1 MLRSATLSGLS
12 SVIAL
17 SLALPALASDVNVYS
32 ARHYDTDLVL
42 YDAFTAATGIR
53 VNIIEGSG
61 EELLARI
68 QAEGANSPADV
79 FVTVDGGR
87 LHRAVEA
94 GVLAPVESE
103 ILEARVPE
111 ALQHPDNLWF
121 GLTTRARVIFYN
133 RAEGLPEGVADYE
146 DLADP
151 ALGPSICMRSS
162 TNIYSVSLMAELI
175 EFLGEDAAEAWAR
188 GLGANLARPPQGGD
202 TDQLR
207 ALAAGECRLAIS
219 NTYYWGRLAA
229 SDNPEERA
237 VAEAVGFIFPNQGNR
252 GTHVNLS
259 GAGVLATA
267 PNRDNAIRFLEYL
280 VSDEAQQVLADS
292 NNEYPAVPGVAI
304 NGPIGAFTDF
314 RSSGVNASVFGI
326 NAARAV
332 AVWDRAGVP

>member
-1 MLRSATLSGLS
+1 MLRSASLTAL
-12 SVIAL
+12 IL
-17 SLALPALASDVNVYS
+17 SLATPVLAQEVNVYS
-32 ARHYDTDLVL
+32 SRHYDTDLVL

-61 EELLARI
+61 DELLARI

-79 FVTVDGGR
+79 FITVDGGR

-94 GVLAPVESE
+94 GILAPIESAV
-103 ILEARVPE
+103 LEARVPE
-111 ALQHPDNLWF
+111 KLQHPDNLWF

-133 RAEGLPEGVADYE
+133 RELGLPEGVADYE
-146 DLADP
+146 DLANP

-162 TNIYSVSLMAELI
+162 TNIYSISLMAELI
-175 EFLGEDAAEAWAR
+175 EFLGEEAAEAWAR

-207 ALAAGECRLAIS
+207 ALAAGECRLAVS
-219 NTYYWGRLAA
+219 NTYYWGRLMA
-229 SDNPEERA
+229 SSNPDDRV
-237 VAEAVGFIFPNQGNR
+237 VAERLAFIFPNQGNR

-292 NNEYPAVPGVAI
+292 NNEYPAVPGVTI
-304 NGPIGAFTDF
+304 NGPIKDFTDF
-314 RSSGVNASVFGI
+314 RASDLNASVYGT